1 LLSCGEEEYWTMRD
15 FDPLESGSVT
25 GESLSDL
32 TPDLHDDT
40 ACSGPGVLVD
50 ALPRN
55 ARIMIT
61 TRNSCY
67 RFVVIEGADRR
78 VQITG
83 GKLFPDATE
92 IVLEGA
98 ITSGGTIKP
107 GWISVGLPVAL
118 SIGLR
123 RITTSRVESVA
134 FEHVPSAAHVA

>member
-1 LLSCGEEEYWTMRD
+1 MRD

-25 GESLSDL
+25 GESISDL
-32 TPDLHDDT
+32 TPDPHDDT
-40 ACSGPGVLVD
+40 DSSGPGILVD
-50 ALPRN
+50 ALPQN
-55 ARIMIT
+55 ARIVIT

-78 VQITG
+78 VRITG

-98 ITSGGTIKP
+98 VTRDGTIKP
-107 GWISVGLPVAL
+107 GWISVGLPLAL

-123 RITTSRVESVA
+123 RVSTSRVESVA
-134 FEHVPSAAHVA
+134 FERAPSAVSAACAG

>member
-1 LLSCGEEEYWTMRD
+1 MRD
-15 FDPLESGSVT
+15 FDPLESGSRT

-32 TPDLHDDT
+32 TTDSHGET
-40 ACSGPGVLVD
+40 ASSGPGVLVD
-50 ALPRN
+50 ALPQN
-55 ARIMIT
+55 ARIIIT

-78 VQITG
+78 VQMTG

-92 IVLEGA
+92 MVLEGA
-98 ITSGGTIKP
+98 ITRDGAIKP

-118 SIGLR
+118 SIGMR

-134 FEHVPSAAHVA
+134 FERIPSAIYAA